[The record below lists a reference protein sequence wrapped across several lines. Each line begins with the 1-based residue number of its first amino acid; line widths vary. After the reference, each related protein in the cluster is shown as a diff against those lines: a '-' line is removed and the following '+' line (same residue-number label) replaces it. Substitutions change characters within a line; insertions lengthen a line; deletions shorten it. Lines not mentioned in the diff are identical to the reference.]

1 MEVKNKQQYF
11 LKIPLLF
18 LCIVTLSFFGLN
30 SASAADPSHIYI
42 NTTGNN
48 DYNGQSVVYDGT
60 NGPKATVKN
69 GTGTVK
75 TNGTI
80 YIANGIYN
88 EHGININTNMTII
101 GENQKNTIIDAQ
113 GYDTIFKIA
122 NGVTLTLINLTFTN
136 GTADNG
142 GAIYN
147 YGTLTVINCT
157 LKNNTAKYGGAINNY
172 YGTVTITNSTLQNN
186 TANNR
191 AGAIFNRGG
200 TMTITNSTLQN
211 NNAADYGGAIT
222 NSGTMTIT
230 NSTLQNNTA
239 MYGGAIYNY
248 GTLTITNSTL
258 QNNSASYYGGAILNS
273 GQTTITN
280 STLQNNSAIL
290 NGGAIY
296 NYTTVIITNS
306 TLEKNTADYGGAI
319 YNDGILQITSST
331 LKNNSASVCGG
342 AIFNAGSDISYL
354 HFNWIVGNSARSG
367 NAIYNDATII
377 LDATNNWW
385 GTNLASAIAA
395 NLVGSVNYNP
405 WVILNVNATP
415 AKINNGQTSTVTAD
429 FNHING
435 GTTLVGGH
443 IPEGPIT
450 LNIPWGSFTNPV
462 VNHSITENTVNGMI
476 STTFYAN
483 EGAVNPLYNPVKVTA
498 EADDYFTTDTESAYI
513 QINKTANI
521 KIIKTGPEKITAGK
535 NINYTITV
543 TNNGP
548 DPAYNVQI
556 VDNIPTIL
564 KNVTHDSFNLGTI
577 NPSQTMTVTI
587 TGTVP
592 SNTQFGTIINNNA
605 TVTTDTTGNITP
617 SDNIRTTVNVEH
629 KLNITNIVENAR
641 PHVDDTVKFTVT
653 VHNNGPSDATNLQIK
668 DIMSSDFKNII
679 ITPSKGTYANG
690 IWTLNL
696 ANGETAIL
704 TLQGK
709 VTTSMAGKNTTNT
722 ATILGT
728 TSNAS
733 ATIYVP
739 KSQLYMK
746 ITSNNNSP
754 QIGETFKLTYKIGNN
769 GPDPAKNV
777 TITIP
782 LPNGFVLANITGD
795 GSWIYNTHTNTII
808 WTLNTIPVG
817 DPYLYVSGKF
827 MNPGNYTFGSSISSE
842 TLQINIKNIDPD
854 KNNTQPVINGST
866 ETVPMQKTG
875 IPIGGLIIG
884 TLSILG
890 GIIITQK
897 K

>member
-18 LCIVTLSFFGLN
+18 LCIVILSFFGLN
-30 SASAADPSHIYI
+30 SASAADPSHVYV

-48 DYNGQSVVYDGT
+48 DYNGQSAVYDGT

-80 YIANGIYN
+80 YIANGIYK
-88 EHGININTNMTII
+88 EHGINIYTNMTII
-101 GENQKNTIIDAQ
+101 GETQKKTIIYAE
-113 GYDTIFKIA
+113 GYDTIFNIA
-122 NGVTLTLINLTFTN
+122 NGVNLTLINLTLTN
-136 GTADNG
+136 GTANNG
-142 GAIYN
+142 GAIHN
-147 YGTLTVINCT
+147 NGTLTVTNC
-157 LKNNTAKYGGAINNY
+157 
-172 YGTVTITNSTLQNN
+172 TLQNN
-186 TANNR
+186 TANNQG
-191 AGAIFNRGG
+191 GAIYNRGG
-200 TMTITNSTLQN
+200 TITINNSTIQN
-211 NNAADYGGAIT
+211 NTATYGGTIT
-222 NSGTMTIT
+222 NSGTITINNSTIQNNTATYGGTIYNYGTIT
-230 NSTLQNNTA
+230 INNSTIQNNTANNQGGTIYNSGTITLTSCTLQNNKANGQGGVIFNYATVIINNSTVKNNTA
-239 MYGGAIYNY
+239 HDGGAIYN
-248 GTLTITNSTL
+248 
-258 QNNSASYYGGAILNS
+258 
-273 GQTTITN
+273 
-280 STLQNNSAIL
+280 
-290 NGGAIY
+290 NG
-296 NYTTVIITNS
+296 VI
-306 TLEKNTADYGGAI
+306 E
-319 YNDGILQITSST
+319 ITSST
-331 LKNNSASVCGG
+331 LKNNSADGFGG
-342 AIFNAGSDISYL
+342 AIFNTGQDASYL
-354 HFNWIVGNSARSG
+354 HFNWIVGNSAILGS
-367 NAIYNDATII
+367 AIYKIEAGT

-385 GTNLASAIAA
+385 GSNLASDVAA
-395 NLVGSVNYNP
+395 NIVGYVNYNP
-405 WVILNVNATP
+405 WVILTVNATP

-435 GTTLVGGH
+435 GAPLVGGH

-450 LNIPWGSFTNPV
+450 LTIPWGSFTNPEV
-462 VNHSITENTVNGMI
+462 THSITENTVNGMI

-483 EGAVNPLYNPVKVTA
+483 EGAVNPLYNPVQITA
-498 EADDYFTTDTESAYI
+498 KADNYITTDTESAYI

-521 KIIKTGPEKITAGK
+521 KIIKTGLEKITAGK

-548 DPAYNVQI
+548 DPAYNVQL
-556 VDNIPTIL
+556 VDNIPIIL

-577 NPSQTMTVTI
+577 DTGQTMTVTI

-629 KLNITNIVENAR
+629 KLNITNIVDKSR

-653 VHNNGPSDATNLQIK
+653 IHNNGPNDATNLQIK
-668 DIMSSDFKNII
+668 DIMSRDFKNII

-728 TSNAS
+728 TNNAS

-795 GSWIYNTHTNTII
+795 GSWIHNTHTNTII

-854 KNNTQPVINGST
+854 KNNTQPVVNAAT

-890 GIIITQK
+890 GLIITQK